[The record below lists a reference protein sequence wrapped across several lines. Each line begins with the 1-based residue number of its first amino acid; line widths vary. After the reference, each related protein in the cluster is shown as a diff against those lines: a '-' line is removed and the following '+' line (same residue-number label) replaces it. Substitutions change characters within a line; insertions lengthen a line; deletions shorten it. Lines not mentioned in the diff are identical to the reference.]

1 MAFWHDSP
9 LPDTSMEVGRVASM
23 DPVALGR
30 FPALRVRNYR
40 LFWFGGLIS
49 NNGRWVQFVA
59 THYVI
64 FQMTGSAAWIGAAG
78 FASFIPMLLVNP
90 VAGYMSDN
98 LDRRNTLLWASFA
111 STVTS
116 SLMVVAWVADIES
129 PWVWVGMFFT
139 RGVVAGLRLPIWQ
152 AFVSECVSRRH
163 LHNAITLNSTQFNAA
178 RTLGPAIGGLVI
190 GLAGPGWALLLA
202 VLLTGPVIVALA
214 MMDKA
219 ELHRPSGPPGTGA
232 VEGRAI
238 LADYRESIR
247 YVAASPGIR
256 VAILTVTLIST
267 ISMPIVTQ
275 LVVFAEDVFEVS
287 PFWFGVLGSAQGLG
301 AVMAAPL
308 VAGELGRVRRSRLQL
323 AATVGYGL
331 AVIMFGLAPVFWVGF
346 LALGAIG
353 AMHLTSASNLN
364 SSVQLQVD
372 DAVRGRVMAIYL
384 MGVLGTAPFA
394 NLAMG
399 WLISAFGPRPVV
411 TTGGLLLVFG
421 GMALF
426 GTGRLQRLDVD

>member
-1 MAFWHDSP
+1 
-9 LPDTSMEVGRVASM
+9 
-23 DPVALGR
+23 
-30 FPALRVRNYR
+30 
-40 LFWFGGLIS
+40 
-49 NNGRWVQFVA
+49 
-59 THYVI
+59 
-64 FQMTGSAAWIGAAG
+64 
-78 FASFIPMLLVNP
+78 MLLVNP
-90 VAGYMSDN
+90 VAGHMSDN
-98 LDRRNTLLWASFA
+98 LDRRNALLWASAA
-111 STVTS
+111 SAAVS
-116 SLMVVAWVADIES
+116 LLMVVAWAAGVGS
-129 PWVWVGMFFT
+129 PWVWVGMFFM
-139 RGVVAGLRLPIWQ
+139 RGAVAGLRLPIWQ
-152 AFVSECVSRRH
+152 AFVSECVPRRH
-163 LHNAITLNSTQFNAA
+163 LRNAITLNSTQFNAA

-202 VLLTGPVIVALA
+202 VVLSGPVIVALG
-214 MMDKA
+214 MMDRA
-219 ELHRPSGPPGTGA
+219 DLRRPSGPPGAGTT
-232 VEGRAI
+232 EGRAI

-256 VAILTVTLIST
+256 TAIMTVTLIAT
-267 ISMPIVTQ
+267 ISNPIVTQ
-275 LVVFAEDVFEVS
+275 LVVFAEEVFEVS

-331 AVIMFGLAPVFWVGF
+331 AVMLFGLAPVFWVGF

-384 MGVLGTAPFA
+384 MGVLGTTPFA

-411 TTGGLLLVFG
+411 TTGGLLMVIGGLV
-421 GMALF
+421 LF
-426 GTGRLQRLDVD
+426 GTGRLQRLDSG

>member
-1 MAFWHDSP
+1 
-9 LPDTSMEVGRVASM
+9 M
-23 DPVALGR
+23 DPVAMGR

-40 LFWFGGLIS
+40 LFWIGGLIS

-59 THYVI
+59 TYYVI

-90 VAGYMSDN
+90 VAGHMSDN
-98 LDRRNTLLWASFA
+98 LDRRNALLWASAA
-111 STVTS
+111 SAAVS
-116 SLMVVAWVADIES
+116 SLMVVAWAVGVGS
-129 PWVWVGMFFT
+129 PWVWVGMFFM
-139 RGVVAGLRLPIWQ
+139 RGAVAGLRLPIWQ
-152 AFVSECVSRRH
+152 AFVSECVPRCQLR
-163 LHNAITLNSTQFNAA
+163 NAVTLNSTQFNAA

-202 VLLTGPVIVALA
+202 VVLNGPVIVALG
-214 MMDKA
+214 MMDRA
-219 ELHRPSGPPGTGA
+219 DLRRPSGPPGAGTT
-232 VEGRAI
+232 EGRAI

-256 VAILTVTLIST
+256 AAIMTVTLIAT
-267 ISMPIVTQ
+267 ISNPIVTQ
-275 LVVFAEDVFEVS
+275 LVVFAEEVFEVS

-323 AATVGYGL
+323 AATVGFGL
-331 AVIMFGLAPVFWVGF
+331 AVMLFGLAPVFWVGF

-372 DAVRGRVMAIYL
+372 DAIRGRVMAIYL
-384 MGVLGTAPFA
+384 MGVLGTTPFA

-411 TTGGLLLVFG
+411 TIGGLLMVIGGLV
-421 GMALF
+421 LF
-426 GTGRLQRLDVD
+426 GTGRLQRLDSG

>member
-1 MAFWHDSP
+1 
-9 LPDTSMEVGRVASM
+9 M
-23 DPVALGR
+23 DPVAMGR

-40 LFWFGGLIS
+40 LFWIGGLIS

-59 THYVI
+59 TYYVI

-90 VAGYMSDN
+90 VAGHMSDN
-98 LDRRNTLLWASFA
+98 LDRRNALLWASAA
-111 STVTS
+111 SAAVS
-116 SLMVVAWVADIES
+116 SLMVVAWAVGVGS
-129 PWVWVGMFFT
+129 PWVWVGMFFM
-139 RGVVAGLRLPIWQ
+139 RGAVAGLRLPIWQ
-152 AFVSECVSRRH
+152 AFVSECVPRCH
-163 LHNAITLNSTQFNAA
+163 LRNAVTLNSTQFNAA

-202 VLLTGPVIVALA
+202 VVLNGPVIVALG
-214 MMDKA
+214 MMDRA
-219 ELHRPSGPPGTGA
+219 DLRRPSGPPGAGTT
-232 VEGRAI
+232 EGRAI

-256 VAILTVTLIST
+256 AAIMTVTLIAT
-267 ISMPIVTQ
+267 ISNPIVTQ
-275 LVVFAEDVFEVS
+275 LVVFAEEVFEVS

-323 AATVGYGL
+323 AATVGFGL
-331 AVIMFGLAPVFWVGF
+331 AVMLFGLAPVFWVGF

-372 DAVRGRVMAIYL
+372 DAICGRVMAIYL
-384 MGVLGTAPFA
+384 MGVLGTTPFA

-399 WLISAFGPRPVV
+399 WLISVFGPRPVV
-411 TTGGLLLVFG
+411 TIGGLLMVIGGLV
-421 GMALF
+421 LF
-426 GTGRLQRLDVD
+426 GTGRLQRLDSG

>member
-1 MAFWHDSP
+1 
-9 LPDTSMEVGRVASM
+9 M
-23 DPVALGR
+23 DPVAMGR

-40 LFWFGGLIS
+40 LFWIGGLIS

-59 THYVI
+59 TYYVI

-90 VAGYMSDN
+90 VAGHMSDN
-98 LDRRNTLLWASFA
+98 LDRRNALLWASAA
-111 STVTS
+111 SAAVS
-116 SLMVVAWVADIES
+116 SLMVVAWAVGVGS
-129 PWVWVGMFFT
+129 PWVWVGMFFM
-139 RGVVAGLRLPIWQ
+139 RGAVAGLRLPIWQ
-152 AFVSECVSRRH
+152 AFVSECVPRRH
-163 LHNAITLNSTQFNAA
+163 LRNAVTLNSTQFNAA

-202 VLLTGPVIVALA
+202 VVLNGPVIVALG
-214 MMDKA
+214 MMDRA
-219 ELHRPSGPPGTGA
+219 DLRRPSGPPGAGTT
-232 VEGRAI
+232 EGRAI

-256 VAILTVTLIST
+256 AAIMTVTLIAT
-267 ISMPIVTQ
+267 ISNPIVTQ
-275 LVVFAEDVFEVS
+275 LVVFAEEVFEVS

-323 AATVGYGL
+323 AATVGFGL
-331 AVIMFGLAPVFWVGF
+331 AVMLFGLAPVFWVGF

-372 DAVRGRVMAIYL
+372 DAIRGRVMAIYL
-384 MGVLGTAPFA
+384 MGVLGTTPFA

-399 WLISAFGPRPVV
+399 WLISVFGPRPVV
-411 TTGGLLLVFG
+411 TIGGLLMVIGGLV
-421 GMALF
+421 LF
-426 GTGRLQRLDVD
+426 GTGRLQRLDSG

>member
-1 MAFWHDSP
+1 
-9 LPDTSMEVGRVASM
+9 M

-40 LFWFGGLIS
+40 LFWIGGLIS

-59 THYVI
+59 TYYVI

-98 LDRRNTLLWASFA
+98 LDRRNALLWASAA
-111 STVTS
+111 SAAVS
-116 SLMVVAWVADIES
+116 SLLVVAWVVGVDS
-129 PWVWVGMFFT
+129 PWIWVGLFFA
-139 RGVVAGLRLPIWQ
+139 RGAVAGLRLPIWQ
-152 AFVSECVSRRH
+152 AFVSECVPRRH
-163 LHNAITLNSTQFNAA
+163 LRNAITLNSTQFNAA

-202 VLLTGPVIVALA
+202 VVLNGPVIVALG
-214 MMDKA
+214 MMDRA
-219 ELHRPSGPPGTGA
+219 DLNRPSGPPGAGTT
-232 VEGRAI
+232 EGRSI

-256 VAILTVTLIST
+256 TAIMTVTLIAT
-267 ISMPIVTQ
+267 ISNPIVTQ
-275 LVVFAEDVFEVS
+275 LVVFAEEVFEVS

-331 AVIMFGLAPVFWVGF
+331 AVMLFGLAPVFWVGF

-384 MGVLGTAPFA
+384 MGVLGTTPFA

-411 TTGGLLLVFG
+411 TTGGLIMVIGGLV
-421 GMALF
+421 LF
-426 GTGRLQRLDVD
+426 GTGRLQRLDND

>member
-1 MAFWHDSP
+1 
-9 LPDTSMEVGRVASM
+9 M
-23 DPVALGR
+23 DPVAMGR

-40 LFWFGGLIS
+40 LFWIGGLIS

-59 THYVI
+59 TYYVI

-90 VAGYMSDN
+90 VAGHMSDN
-98 LDRRNTLLWASFA
+98 LDRRNALLWASAA
-111 STVTS
+111 SAAVS
-116 SLMVVAWVADIES
+116 SLMVVAWAVGVGS
-129 PWVWVGMFFT
+129 PWVWVGMFFM
-139 RGVVAGLRLPIWQ
+139 RGAVAGLRLPIWQ
-152 AFVSECVSRRH
+152 AFVSECVPRCH
-163 LHNAITLNSTQFNAA
+163 LRNAVTLNSTQFNAA

-190 GLAGPGWALLLA
+190 GLAGPGWALFLA
-202 VLLTGPVIVALA
+202 VVLNGPVIVALG
-214 MMDKA
+214 MMDRA
-219 ELHRPSGPPGTGA
+219 DLRRPSGPPGAGTT
-232 VEGRAI
+232 EGRAI

-256 VAILTVTLIST
+256 AAIMTVTLIAT
-267 ISMPIVTQ
+267 ISNPIVTQ
-275 LVVFAEDVFEVS
+275 LVVFAEEVFEVS

-323 AATVGYGL
+323 AATVGFGL
-331 AVIMFGLAPVFWVGF
+331 AVMLFGLAPVFWVGF

-372 DAVRGRVMAIYL
+372 DAIRGRVMAIYL
-384 MGVLGTAPFA
+384 MGVLGTTPFA

-399 WLISAFGPRPVV
+399 WLISVFGPRPVV
-411 TTGGLLLVFG
+411 TIGGLLMVIGGLV
-421 GMALF
+421 LF
-426 GTGRLQRLDVD
+426 GTGRLQRLDSG

>member
-1 MAFWHDSP
+1 
-9 LPDTSMEVGRVASM
+9 M
-23 DPVALGR
+23 DPVAMGR

-40 LFWFGGLIS
+40 LFWIGGLIS

-59 THYVI
+59 TYYVI

-90 VAGYMSDN
+90 VAGHMSDN
-98 LDRRNTLLWASFA
+98 LDRRNALLWASAA
-111 STVTS
+111 SAAVS
-116 SLMVVAWVADIES
+116 SLMVVAWAVGVGS
-129 PWVWVGMFFT
+129 PWVWVGMFFM
-139 RGVVAGLRLPIWQ
+139 RGAVAGLRLPIWQ
-152 AFVSECVSRRH
+152 AFVSECVPRCH
-163 LHNAITLNSTQFNAA
+163 LRNAVTLNSTQFNAA

-202 VLLTGPVIVALA
+202 VVLNGPVIVALG
-214 MMDKA
+214 MMDRA
-219 ELHRPSGPPGTGA
+219 DLRRPSGPPGAGTT
-232 VEGRAI
+232 EGRAI

-256 VAILTVTLIST
+256 AAIMTVTLIAT
-267 ISMPIVTQ
+267 ISNPIVTQ
-275 LVVFAEDVFEVS
+275 LVVFAEEVFEVS

-323 AATVGYGL
+323 AATVGFGL
-331 AVIMFGLAPVFWVGF
+331 AVMLFGLAPVFWVGF

-372 DAVRGRVMAIYL
+372 DAIRGRVMAIYL
-384 MGVLGTAPFA
+384 MGVLGTTPFA

-411 TTGGLLLVFG
+411 TIGGLLMVIGGLV
-421 GMALF
+421 LF
-426 GTGRLQRLDVD
+426 GTGRLQRLDSG

>member
-1 MAFWHDSP
+1 
-9 LPDTSMEVGRVASM
+9 M
-23 DPVALGR
+23 DPVAMGR

-40 LFWFGGLIS
+40 LFWIGGLIS

-59 THYVI
+59 TYYVI

-90 VAGYMSDN
+90 VAGHMSDN
-98 LDRRNTLLWASFA
+98 LDRRNALLWASAA
-111 STVTS
+111 SAAVS
-116 SLMVVAWVADIES
+116 SLMVVAWAVGVGS
-129 PWVWVGMFFT
+129 PWVWVGMFFM
-139 RGVVAGLRLPIWQ
+139 RGAVAGLRLPIWQ
-152 AFVSECVSRRH
+152 AFVSECVPRCH
-163 LHNAITLNSTQFNAA
+163 LRNAVTLNSTQFNAA

-202 VLLTGPVIVALA
+202 VVLNGPVIVALG
-214 MMDKA
+214 MMDRA
-219 ELHRPSGPPGTGA
+219 DLRRPSGPPGAGTT
-232 VEGRAI
+232 EGRAI

-256 VAILTVTLIST
+256 AAIMTVTLIAT
-267 ISMPIVTQ
+267 ISNPIVTQ
-275 LVVFAEDVFEVS
+275 LVVFAEEVFEVS

-323 AATVGYGL
+323 AATVGFGL
-331 AVIMFGLAPVFWVGF
+331 AVMLFGLAPVFWVGF

-372 DAVRGRVMAIYL
+372 DAIRGRVMAIYL
-384 MGVLGTAPFA
+384 MGVLGTTPFA

-399 WLISAFGPRPVV
+399 WLISVFGPRPVV
-411 TTGGLLLVFG
+411 TIGGLLMVIGGLV
-421 GMALF
+421 LF
-426 GTGRLQRLDVD
+426 GTGRLQRLDSG

>member
-1 MAFWHDSP
+1 
-9 LPDTSMEVGRVASM
+9 M

-40 LFWFGGLIS
+40 LFWIGGLIS

-59 THYVI
+59 TYYVI

-98 LDRRNTLLWASFA
+98 LDRRNALLWASAA
-111 STVTS
+111 SAAVS
-116 SLMVVAWVADIES
+116 SLLVVAWVVGVDS
-129 PWVWVGMFFT
+129 PWIWVGLFFA
-139 RGVVAGLRLPIWQ
+139 RGAVAGLRLPIWQ
-152 AFVSECVSRRH
+152 AFVSECVPRRH
-163 LHNAITLNSTQFNAA
+163 LRNAITLNSTQFNAA

-202 VLLTGPVIVALA
+202 VVLNGPVIVALG
-214 MMDKA
+214 MMDRA
-219 ELHRPSGPPGTGA
+219 ALNRPSGPPGAGTT
-232 VEGRAI
+232 EGRSI

-256 VAILTVTLIST
+256 TAIMTVTLIAT
-267 ISMPIVTQ
+267 ISNPIVTQ
-275 LVVFAEDVFEVS
+275 LVVFAEEVFEVS

-331 AVIMFGLAPVFWVGF
+331 AVMLFGLAPVFWVGF

-384 MGVLGTAPFA
+384 MGVLGTTPFA

-411 TTGGLLLVFG
+411 TTGGLIMVIGGLV
-421 GMALF
+421 LF
-426 GTGRLQRLDVD
+426 GTGRLQRLDND

>member
-1 MAFWHDSP
+1 
-9 LPDTSMEVGRVASM
+9 M
-23 DPVALGR
+23 DPVAMGR

-40 LFWFGGLIS
+40 LFWIGGLIS
-49 NNGRWVQFVA
+49 NNGSWVQFVA
-59 THYVI
+59 TYYVI

-90 VAGYMSDN
+90 VAGHMSDN
-98 LDRRNTLLWASFA
+98 LDRRNALLWASAA
-111 STVTS
+111 SAAVS
-116 SLMVVAWVADIES
+116 SLMVVAWAVGVGS
-129 PWVWVGMFFT
+129 PWVWVGMFFM
-139 RGVVAGLRLPIWQ
+139 RGAVAGLRLPIWQ
-152 AFVSECVSRRH
+152 AFVSECVPRRH
-163 LHNAITLNSTQFNAA
+163 LRNAVTLNSTQFNAA

-202 VLLTGPVIVALA
+202 VVLNGPVIVALG
-214 MMDKA
+214 MMDRA
-219 ELHRPSGPPGTGA
+219 DLRRPSGPPGAGTT
-232 VEGRAI
+232 EGRAI

-256 VAILTVTLIST
+256 AAIMTVTLIAT
-267 ISMPIVTQ
+267 ISNPIVTQ
-275 LVVFAEDVFEVS
+275 LVVFAEGVFEVS

-323 AATVGYGL
+323 AATVGFGL
-331 AVIMFGLAPVFWVGF
+331 AVMLFGLAPVFWVGF

-372 DAVRGRVMAIYL
+372 DAIRGRVMAIYL
-384 MGVLGTAPFA
+384 MGVLGTTPFA

-411 TTGGLLLVFG
+411 TIGGLLMVIGGLV
-421 GMALF
+421 LF
-426 GTGRLQRLDVD
+426 GTGRLQRLDSG